1 MIRDIGRWASAVIA
15 VLSVVG
21 CYPPQPPVKVNARL
35 SKDAVIYSYQ
45 WEPGLKG
52 DVCLLVRCKEATEYA
67 KTVKGN
73 WEYHWMVIDW
83 EIIEIKRGN
92 WPDDYL
98 RFRYYYSWP
107 TPESSILLGVE
118 IFPYRKGEVFRFC
131 LDTSKKPALI
141 VLQEQRSSEP
151 PYKRIG
157 KPSWKVYDAVIA
169 SVKGF
174 LGRERG
180 PCISRIIR
188 IVEEKD
194 DAFVVECIEGKLS
207 DKIIVNRDSFG
218 DTFEVRWITPP

>member
-1 MIRDIGRWASAVIA
+1 MA
-15 VLSVVG
+15 
-21 CYPPQPPVKVNARL
+21 VNAQL
-35 SKDAVIYSYQ
+35 PKDAVIYSYQ

-98 RFRYYYSWP
+98 RFRCYYSCP
-107 TPESSILLGVE
+107 TAESGIVE
-118 IFPYRKGEVFRFC
+118 KVPLFPYKEGKVFHFC

-157 KPSWKVYDAVIA
+157 KPSWEVYDAVIA

-180 PCISRIIR
+180 PNIRRIIS

-194 DAFVVECIEGKLS
+194 DSFIVECIEERTLL
-207 DKIIVNRDSFG
+207 DKMLVDK
-218 DTFEVRWITPP
+218 DTYEVRWITPL